1 MARTATSTARTV
13 STLVSKDLELF
24 LEMMAA
30 ERGASPA
37 TLAAYRQDLLDCMAF
52 AERRK
57 ADFRSLDSNLLRR
70 YIKSLVDRGM
80 ASSTTARR
88 LAALRQLFA
97 FLYTEGL
104 RTDNPAAAL
113 DGPRRTRSLPKL
125 LSETQVD
132 DLLAAARKQASPEGV
147 RLLALLDVLY
157 ATGLRVSELVGLPLS
172 AFRKDDR
179 FVMVR
184 GKGGKERVV
193 PLSDSARDSVL
204 QYLSIREHFLGRAGQ
219 SPWLFPSRGRSGYLT
234 RQRFHQ
240 LLKSLA
246 GDCGISPAS
255 VSPHVLRHAF
265 ATHLLSRGADL
276 RSVQQMLGH
285 ADISTTQ
292 IYTHVLEARL
302 RQLVRAHHP
311 LSEET

>member
-1 MARTATSTARTV
+1 MARTATAKSIP
-13 STLVSKDLELF
+13 KELELF

-37 TLAAYRQDLLDCMAF
+37 TLAAYRHDLLDCAAF

-57 ADFRSLDSNLLRR
+57 SSFASLDSRVLRH

-80 ASSTTARR
+80 APATTARR

-97 FLYTEGL
+97 FLYNEGI
-104 RTDNPAAAL
+104 RPDNPAAAL
-113 DGPRRTRSLPKL
+113 EGPRRTRSLPKL
-125 LSETQVD
+125 LSEGQVD
-132 DLLAAARKQASPEGV
+132 ALLAAAGGQSTPEGV
-147 RLLALLDVLY
+147 RLRALLEVLY
-157 ATGLRVSELVGLPLS
+157 ATGLRVSELVGLPLP
-172 AFRKDDR
+172 AFRREDR
-179 FVMVR
+179 FLMVR

-193 PLSDSARDSVL
+193 PLSDSARESVVA
-204 QYLSIREHFLGRAGQ
+204 YLSIRGHFLGQRGE
-219 SPWLFPSRGRSGYLT
+219 SPWLFPSRGRSGHLT

-240 LLKSLA
+240 LLKALSV
-246 GDCGISPAS
+246 DCGIPPDS

-265 ATHLLSRGADL
+265 ATHLLARGADL

-311 LSEET
+311 LAEPT

>member
-1 MARTATSTARTV
+1 MARTATLTSISA
-13 STLVSKDLELF
+13 SKDLELF

-30 ERGASPA
+30 ERGASAA
-37 TLAAYRQDLLDCMAF
+37 TLAAYRQDLLDCAAF
-52 AERRK
+52 AERRRSN
-57 ADFRSLDSNLLRR
+57 FRELDSNLLQG

-88 LAALRQLFA
+88 LAALRQMFA
-97 FLYTEGL
+97 FLYTEGI

-125 LSETQVD
+125 LSEKQVD
-132 DLLAAARKQASPEGV
+132 EMLAAARRKSSPEGA
-147 RLLALLDVLY
+147 RLVALLDVLY
-157 ATGLRVSELVGLPLS
+157 ATGLRVSELVGLPLA
-172 AFRKDDR
+172 AFREDDR
-179 FVMVR
+179 FLIVR
-184 GKGGKERVV
+184 GKGSKERIV

-204 QYLSIREHFLGRAGQ
+204 RYLSVREHFLGRVGE
-219 SPWLFPSRGRSGYLT
+219 SPWLFPSRGRTGYLT

-240 LLKSLA
+240 LLKELA
-246 GDCGISPAS
+246 VDCRISPAS

-265 ATHLLSRGADL
+265 ATHLLARGADL

-302 RQLVRAHHP
+302 RQLVLAHHP
-311 LSEET
+311 LSEEV